1 MTTNTQYTG
10 GGTAAG
16 PAGSGSL
23 TILVTG
29 ATGRTGSRVARAAR
43 AAGLTVRAASRAG
56 SGSGFGSGFG
66 SGSGFGFGGVRF
78 DWHDPATWDAA
89 LRGADAAY
97 LAYSPD
103 VGAPGA
109 AEAVG
114 ALARR
119 AAELGVRHLVLLSA
133 RGEPQADA
141 TERALAASGVRR
153 WTVVRSAWFA
163 QNFSEGPLVDG
174 LRAGELVFP
183 AGEVLEPFVDVR
195 DVADVVVAVVTA
207 GERYAG
213 QVLEVSGD
221 RLLTFR
227 DAVAEIAA
235 ASGRELTYVPVE
247 PRAYGTALRE
257 FGVPEAEVEF
267 LIDLF
272 ETNLDG
278 RNAYVSDGVRKILG
292 RPPRDFSAYAQETTR
307 TNTWTICPTG

>member
-1 MTTNTQYTG
+1 MTTNTQYTN

-16 PAGSGSL
+16 PAASDGL
-23 TILVTG
+23 TVLVTG
-29 ATGRTGSRVARAAR
+29 ATGRTGSPDGRAAR

-56 SGSGFGSGFG
+56 SGC
-66 SGSGFGFGGVRF
+66 GGVRF

-97 LAYSPD
+97 LTYFPD

-109 AEAVG
+109 ADAVG

-141 TERALAASGVRR
+141 TERALAAAGARR

-174 LRAGELVFP
+174 LRAGQLVFP

-195 DVADVVVAVVTA
+195 DVADVVVAVLTA
-207 GERYAG
+207 GDRYAG
-213 QVLEVSGD
+213 QIIEVSGD
-221 RLLTFR
+221 RLLSFR
-227 DAVAEIAA
+227 DAVEDIAA
-235 ASGRELTYVPVE
+235 ATGRALTYVPVE
-247 PRAYGTALRE
+247 PRAYGTALRA
-257 FGVPEAEVEF
+257 FGIPESEVEF

-278 RNAYVSDGVRKILG
+278 RNAYVSDGVRQILG
-292 RPPRDFSAYAQETTR
+292 RPPRLFSTYTQETAET
-307 TNTWTICPTG
+307 TTWKQPPPSLDH